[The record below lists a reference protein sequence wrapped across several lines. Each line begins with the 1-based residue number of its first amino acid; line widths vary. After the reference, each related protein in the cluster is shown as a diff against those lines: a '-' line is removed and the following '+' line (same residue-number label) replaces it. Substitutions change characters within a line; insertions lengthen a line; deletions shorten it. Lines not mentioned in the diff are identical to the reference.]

1 MIFWSCAIYSILF
14 ACVSLG
20 TKAHCQLEEQRL
32 INEETDPSDS
42 HDTSSE
48 DEELQDEYDS
58 EGHTEKGIEKDS
70 AAGQSSQQV
79 EEEQDS
85 IGHQKKTKRKRKLLK
100 GKVIKLFA
108 YAVYNLVH
116 MHAVQVEKESL
127 ASNCNCMYVLYL
139 YNLVIVGQLIKQNKR
154 KINP

>member
-1 MIFWSCAIYSILF
+1 MTQVLKMRNY
-14 ACVSLG
+14 
-20 TKAHCQLEEQRL
+20 
-32 INEETDPSDS
+32 N
-42 HDTSSE
+42 
-48 DEELQDEYDS
+48 S

-85 IGHQKKTKRKRKLLK
+85 IGHQKKTKRKQKLLK

-139 YNLVIVGQLIKQNKR
+139 VIVGQLIKQNKR